1 MPPNNNLCNG
11 ILIFLFL
18 TTACA
23 GYAYYVNAR
32 RPADDPQK
40 RNYPPIAILFAPV
53 TVPILLLFAISIFI
67 LRVLVYG
74 LFLILFVI
82 ALVLIRKPFL
92 LSILH
97 KTAMYIGN
105 KLLQANTILIKLL
118 LRPWTN
124 KPGTI

>member
-1 MPPNNNLCNG
+1 MPPNNNWCNG

-92 LSILH
+92 LTALH

-105 KLLQANTILIKLL
+105 K
-118 LRPWTN
+118 
-124 KPGTI
+124 